1 MSTSLPCSDEALLTF
16 RVRYGKLFF
25 TDDPE
30 GQEPDWDSLDP
41 FQYHSSIEVT
51 PEAMQEIL
59 RLHGRYLAKEEDG
72 RLMRSYGLTL
82 GGLDLRGVVLRETNL
97 FGTHLCYADLS
108 GADLQ
113 GVDIRCSNARFV
125 NLSGANLDGALMTQV
140 ELRESNLK
148 GASLRGAN
156 LQSAE
161 LVKANLK
168 GADLRNTD
176 LRNTDLCNCD
186 LEGADLRGAR
196 LKGANLS
203 EANVKDVRWSI
214 PEEILLASW
223 PYISTELT
231 LELMRYEAAHHPN
244 PDALVQWFSG
254 GSSPE
259 DGFERVADYTPDPG
273 SWRPGPSLPA
283 QVLVQ
288 RLIDERCSP

>member
-1 MSTSLPCSDEALLTF
+1 MSTSLPCSDEAPPTF

-30 GQEPDWDSLDP
+30 GHEPDWDSQDP
-41 FQYHSSIEVT
+41 FQYHTSIEVT

-59 RLHGRYLAKEEDG
+59 RLHGMYLAKEEGG

-82 GGLDLRGVVLRETNL
+82 GGLDLRGVVLREANL

-108 GADLQ
+108 GADLR
-113 GVDIRCSNARFV
+113 GIDVRRSNARFA
-125 NLSGANLDGALMTQV
+125 NLSGANLDGALMMRV

-161 LVKANLK
+161 LIKANLS
-168 GADLRNTD
+168 GADLRDAD
-176 LRNTDLCNCD
+176 LRDADLRGCD
-186 LEGADLRGAR
+186 LEGVDLRGAR

-203 EANVKDVRWSI
+203 EANVKDVKWPS
-214 PEEILLASW
+214 PEEVILASW
-223 PYISTELT
+223 SYISAELT